1 MAADQLQL
9 NFSTTRRAW
18 SICLIVLRHL
28 VDSRQDQG
36 KNLSHALNRHIRS
49 LIFPNSSNMG
59 IFFAISIPIDIPDKS
74 VALSWYFEANYG
86 LLSINDSVVSLPFFR
101 HQRSEPSCCSRR
113 RSIDR
118 QMLYDLLQSRLES
131 NGYPGRACLLRTI
144 CESARFPF
152 GLSGLVGDI
161 TRIIFT
167 PSASRRE
174 EHLDVEFEEAENA
187 ADCSKFSENCETSL
201 LESISRSFESELP
214 VVSPGLGV
222 VRRVGSWWEQ

>member
-1 MAADQLQL
+1 MSTLYYTCIQQLQL

-18 SICLIVLRHL
+18 AVRLILLRHL
-28 VDSRQDQG
+28 VEGRQDQP
-36 KNLSHALNRHIRS
+36 KNLSHALTRHIRS
-49 LIFPNSSNMG
+49 LIFPESSNTG
-59 IFFAISIPIDIPDKS
+59 LFFAISIPIDIPDKS

-86 LLSINDSVVSLPFFR
+86 LVSINDSAVPLPFFR
-101 HQRSEPSCCSRR
+101 HQRSGGPSCCSRK
-113 RSIDR
+113 RSLDR
-118 QMLYDLLQSRLES
+118 QMLYDVLQSRLES

-187 ADCSKFSENCETSL
+187 ADCSKFSEKCETSL
-201 LESISRSFESELP
+201 LESISRSFE
-214 VVSPGLGV
+214 
-222 VRRVGSWWEQ
+222 